1 MATPKPQ
8 IIELSMD
15 EWEAML
21 ERAQAQPLN
30 EAECERLKALGESY
44 LYLLQL
50 LEDKRI
56 TIDRLRKLLF
66 G

>member
-1 MATPKPQ
+1 MATPKPK

-15 EWEAML
+15 EWEAIL
-21 ERAQAQPLN
+21 RRAQVQPLN

-50 LEDKRI
+50 LCPSGR
-56 TIDRLRKLLF
+56 RA
-66 G
+66 